1 MFIALGIARLVS
13 ISGRFFYQ
21 HAATEFV
28 IHPVYLCEMS
38 LFVASLNSGSNGN
51 CYYLGN
57 EEEGVLIDVGIS
69 CREVEKRLKRLEI
82 PVSRIKAV
90 FITHEHN
97 DHIHGVPA
105 FTKKHKL
112 PVFTTEG
119 TILYGN
125 LGNEIERERIN
136 VFRPYQSVKIGN
148 ISVTG
153 FPITHDANDPHN
165 FIVASDSVTVGI
177 FTDIGFPCYHVT
189 QHFAQ
194 CHAAFLESNYDEHM
208 LEFGSYPYQLKNRIR
223 GGKGHLSNRQALK
236 LFLDHRPAFMT
247 HLFLSHLSQNN
258 NTPDI
263 VEELFSGMAH
273 STHIAVMSR
282 ERESSLYLIEN
293 NLGLRSK
300 PVRPPVHFLE
310 VQLSLFQ

>member
-1 MFIALGIARLVS
+1 
-13 ISGRFFYQ
+13 
-21 HAATEFV
+21 
-28 IHPVYLCEMS
+28 MS

-69 CREVEKRLKRLEI
+69 CREVEKRLKRLDI

-148 ISVTG
+148 ISVTA

-236 LFLDHRPAFMT
+236 LFLDYRPAFMT

-258 NTPDI
+258 NSPDI
-263 VEELFSGMAH
+263 VEEVFSGIAH

-282 ERESSLYLIEN
+282 DRESSLYLIEN

-300 PVRPPVHFLE
+300 AVRPPVHFLE

>member
-1 MFIALGIARLVS
+1 
-13 ISGRFFYQ
+13 
-21 HAATEFV
+21 
-28 IHPVYLCEMS
+28 MS

-69 CREVEKRLKRLEI
+69 CREVEKRLKRLDI
-82 PVSRIKAV
+82 PVSRIKAA

-148 ISVTG
+148 ISVTA

-208 LEFGSYPYQLKNRIR
+208 LEFGSYPFQLKNRIR

-258 NTPDI
+258 NSPDI
-263 VEELFSGMAH
+263 VEEVFSGIAH

-282 ERESSLYLIEN
+282 DRESSLYLIEN

-300 PVRPPVHFLE
+300 AVRPPVHFLE

>member
-1 MFIALGIARLVS
+1 
-13 ISGRFFYQ
+13 
-21 HAATEFV
+21 
-28 IHPVYLCEMS
+28 MS

-69 CREVEKRLKRLEI
+69 CREVEKRLKRLDI

-136 VFRPYQSVKIGN
+136 VFKPYQSVKIGK
-148 ISVTG
+148 ISVTA

-208 LEFGSYPYQLKNRIR
+208 LEFGSYPFQLKNRIR

-258 NTPDI
+258 NSPDI
-263 VEELFSGMAH
+263 VEEVFSGIAH

-282 ERESSLYLIEN
+282 DRESSLYLIEN

-300 PVRPPVHFLE
+300 AVRPPVHFLE

>member
-1 MFIALGIARLVS
+1 
-13 ISGRFFYQ
+13 
-21 HAATEFV
+21 
-28 IHPVYLCEMS
+28 MS

-69 CREVEKRLKRLEI
+69 CREVEKRLKRLDI

-148 ISVTG
+148 ISVTA

-208 LEFGSYPYQLKNRIR
+208 LEFGSYPFQLKNRIR

-258 NTPDI
+258 NSPDI
-263 VEELFSGMAH
+263 VEEVFSGIAH

-282 ERESSLYLIEN
+282 DRESSLYLIEN

-310 VQLSLFQ
+310 IQLSLFQ

>member
-1 MFIALGIARLVS
+1 
-13 ISGRFFYQ
+13 
-21 HAATEFV
+21 
-28 IHPVYLCEMS
+28 MS

-69 CREVEKRLKRLEI
+69 CREVEKRLKRLDI

-148 ISVTG
+148 ISVTA

-208 LEFGSYPYQLKNRIR
+208 LEFGSYPFQLKNRIR

-258 NTPDI
+258 NSPDI
-263 VEELFSGMAH
+263 VEEVFSGIAH

-282 ERESSLYLIEN
+282 DRESSLYLIEN

-300 PVRPPVHFLE
+300 AVRPPVHFLE

>member
-1 MFIALGIARLVS
+1 
-13 ISGRFFYQ
+13 
-21 HAATEFV
+21 
-28 IHPVYLCEMS
+28 MS

-57 EEEGVLIDVGIS
+57 EQEGVLIDVGIS
-69 CREVEKRLKRLEI
+69 CREVEKRLKRLDI

-148 ISVTG
+148 ISVTA

-208 LEFGSYPYQLKNRIR
+208 LEFGSYPFQLKNRIR

-258 NTPDI
+258 NSPDI
-263 VEELFSGMAH
+263 VEEVFSGIAH

-282 ERESSLYLIEN
+282 DRESSLYLIEN

-300 PVRPPVHFLE
+300 AVRPPVHFLE

>member
-1 MFIALGIARLVS
+1 
-13 ISGRFFYQ
+13 
-21 HAATEFV
+21 
-28 IHPVYLCEMS
+28 MS

-69 CREVEKRLKRLEI
+69 CREVEKRLKRLDI
-82 PVSRIKAV
+82 PVTRIKAV

-105 FTKKHKL
+105 FTRKYKL

-125 LGNEIERERIN
+125 LGNEIDTERIN
-136 VFRPYQSVKIGN
+136 SFRPYQPVKVGK
-148 ISVTG
+148 ISVTA

-282 ERESSLYLIEN
+282 DRESSLYLIEN

-300 PVRPPVHFLE
+300 PVRPPVHFLQ
-310 VQLSLFQ
+310 VQLSLFK

>member
-1 MFIALGIARLVS
+1 
-13 ISGRFFYQ
+13 
-21 HAATEFV
+21 
-28 IHPVYLCEMS
+28 MS

-82 PVSRIKAV
+82 PVSRIRAV
-90 FITHEHN
+90 FITHEHA
-97 DHIHGVPA
+97 DHVHGVPA
-105 FTKKHKL
+105 FSKKHKL
-112 PVFTTEG
+112 PVFITQG

-125 LGNEIERERIN
+125 LGNGIEESLIRTLS
-136 VFRPYQSVKIGN
+136 PYQPVQVGK
-148 ISVTG
+148 ISVTA
-153 FPITHDANDPHN
+153 FPVTHDANDPHN
-165 FIVASDSVTVGI
+165 FIVASDSVTVGV

-263 VEELFSGMAH
+263 VEELFSGVAH
-273 STHIAVMSR
+273 ATYVAVMSR
-282 ERESSLYLIEN
+282 ERESKLYLIEN

-300 PVRPPVHFLE
+300 PVRPPVHFLQ

>member
-1 MFIALGIARLVS
+1 
-13 ISGRFFYQ
+13 
-21 HAATEFV
+21 
-28 IHPVYLCEMS
+28 MS

-69 CREVEKRLKRLEI
+69 CREVEKRLKRLDI

-136 VFRPYQSVKIGN
+136 VFRPYQSVKIGK
-148 ISVTG
+148 ISVTA

-208 LEFGSYPYQLKNRIR
+208 LEFGSYPFQLKNRIR

-258 NTPDI
+258 NSPDI
-263 VEELFSGMAH
+263 VEEVFSGIAH

-282 ERESSLYLIEN
+282 DRESSLYLIEN

-300 PVRPPVHFLE
+300 AVRPPIHFLE

>member
-1 MFIALGIARLVS
+1 
-13 ISGRFFYQ
+13 
-21 HAATEFV
+21 
-28 IHPVYLCEMS
+28 MS

-69 CREVEKRLKRLEI
+69 CREVEKRLKRLDI

-148 ISVTG
+148 ISVTA

-258 NTPDI
+258 NSPDI
-263 VEELFSGMAH
+263 VEEVFSGVAH

-293 NLGLRSK
+293 NLGLHSK
-300 PVRPPVHFLE
+300 AIRPPVHFLE

>member
-1 MFIALGIARLVS
+1 
-13 ISGRFFYQ
+13 
-21 HAATEFV
+21 
-28 IHPVYLCEMS
+28 MS

-57 EEEGVLIDVGIS
+57 NEEGVLIDVGIS
-69 CREVEKRLKRLEI
+69 CREVEKRLKRLDI
-82 PVSRIKAV
+82 PISRIKAV
-90 FITHEHN
+90 FITHEHG

-105 FTKKHKL
+105 FSKKYKL
-112 PVFTTEG
+112 PVFITPG

-125 LGNEIERERIN
+125 LGNEIEAGLIKS
-136 VFRPYQSVKIGN
+136 FSPYQPVQVGR
-148 ISVTG
+148 ISVTA

-165 FIVASDSVTVGI
+165 FVVASDSVTVGI

-208 LEFGSYPYQLKNRIR
+208 LEFGSYPFQLKSRIR

-236 LFLDHRPAFMT
+236 LFLDHRPPFMT

-263 VEELFSGMAH
+263 VEELFSGIAH

-282 ERESSLYLIEN
+282 ERESELYHIEN

-300 PVRPPVHFLE
+300 PVRPPVHFLQ

>member
-1 MFIALGIARLVS
+1 
-13 ISGRFFYQ
+13 
-21 HAATEFV
+21 
-28 IHPVYLCEMS
+28 MS

-69 CREVEKRLKRLEI
+69 CREVEKRLKRLDI

-148 ISVTG
+148 ISVTA

-208 LEFGSYPYQLKNRIR
+208 LELGSYPYQLKNRIR

-258 NTPDI
+258 NSPDI
-263 VEELFSGMAH
+263 VEEVFSGIAH

-282 ERESSLYLIEN
+282 DRESSLYLIEN

-300 PVRPPVHFLE
+300 AVRPPVHFLE

>member
-1 MFIALGIARLVS
+1 MTNLRQNLSLACFIFDR
-13 ISGRFFYQ
+13 
-21 HAATEFV
+21 
-28 IHPVYLCEMS
+28 MS

-51 CYYLGN
+51 CYYIGN
-57 EEEGVLIDVGIS
+57 DEEGVLIDVGIS
-69 CREVEKRLKRLEI
+69 CREVEKRLKHLNI

-90 FITHEHN
+90 FVTHEHG

-105 FTKKHKL
+105 ISKKHKL
-112 PVFTTEG
+112 PVYVTQG

-125 LGNEIERERIN
+125 VGNELSPSLIN
-136 VFRPYQSVKIGN
+136 YFQPYAPITIGKLS
-148 ISVTG
+148 ITA

-165 FIVASDSVTVGI
+165 FIIANESVTIGV

-208 LEFGSYPYQLKNRIR
+208 LEFGSYPMQLKNRIR

-236 LFLDHRPAFMT
+236 LFLDHRPPFMT

-258 NTPDI
+258 NSPDI
-263 VEELFSGMAH
+263 VEELFSGVAH
-273 STHIAVMSR
+273 ATEITVLSR

-293 NLGLRSK
+293 NLGIRSK
-300 PVRPPVHFLE
+300 PVRPPVHFLQ
-310 VQLSLFQ
+310 VQLSLFK